1 MADVEGLK
9 REAGVTACSFVRSGM
24 KLGLGTGST
33 VKYTIIEIGRMIS
46 EDGIEVVGVPTSEPT
61 RELAESLGI
70 PLMSISEAGSLDLTI
85 DGADEFDPKFSLIK
99 GGGGALTREK
109 EVALISDSMIVV
121 ADDRKK
127 VPVLG
132 EFDLPIEVDPELW
145 STVSD
150 AIRSSSGVESS
161 LRGGTESP
169 YVTDNGGFILDCKF
183 GPTIVD
189 PANLEAHILSIEG
202 VVQVGLFVGIC
213 DAVVM
218 STGSGVQTIINPAG
232 RLT

>member
-1 MADVEGLK
+1 MSDVEGLK
-9 REAGVTACSFVRSGM
+9 REAGITACSFVRSGM

-33 VKYTIIEIGRMIS
+33 VKYTIIEIGRMVS
-46 EDGIEVVGVPTSEPT
+46 EEGMDVVGVPTSEST

-70 PLMSISEAGSLDLTI
+70 PLMSISEAESLDLTI
-85 DGADEFDPKFSLIK
+85 DGADEFDPNFSLIK

-132 EFDLPIEVDPELW
+132 KFDLPIEVDQELW
-145 STVSD
+145 SEVSE
-150 AIRSSSGVESS
+150 AIRFSSGVEST
-161 LRGGTESP
+161 LRGGGESP

-189 PANLEAHILSIEG
+189 PANLEAQILSIGG
-202 VVQVGLFVGIC
+202 VVQVGLFVDLC

-218 STGSGVQTIINPAG
+218 STESGVEVIINPVG
-232 RLT
+232 RLP

>member
-1 MADVEGLK
+1 MSDVEGLK
-9 REAGVTACSFVRSGM
+9 REAGITACSFVRSGM

-46 EDGIEVVGVPTSEPT
+46 EEGLDVVGVPTSEST

-70 PLMSISEAGSLDLTI
+70 PLMSISEAESLDLTI
-85 DGADEFDPKFSLIK
+85 DGADEFDPNFSLIK

-132 EFDLPIEVDPELW
+132 KFDLPIEVDQELW
-145 STVSD
+145 SEVSE
-150 AIRSSSGVESS
+150 AIRLSSGVEST
-161 LRGGTESP
+161 LRGGGESP

-189 PANLEAHILSIEG
+189 PANLEAQILSIGG
-202 VVQVGLFVGIC
+202 VVQVGLFVDLC

-218 STGSGVQTIINPAG
+218 STESGVEVIINPVG
-232 RLT
+232 RLP

>member
-46 EDGIEVVGVPTSEPT
+46 EDGIEVVGVPTSEST

-189 PANLEAHILSIEG
+189 PANLEAPIL
-202 VVQVGLFVGIC
+202 
-213 DAVVM
+213 A
-218 STGSGVQTIINPAG
+218 
-232 RLT
+232 

>member
-1 MADVEGLK
+1 MSDVEGLK
-9 REAGVTACSFVRSGM
+9 REAGITACSFVRSGM

-46 EDGIEVVGVPTSEPT
+46 EEGMDVVGVPTSEST

-70 PLMSISEAGSLDLTI
+70 PLMSISEAESLDLTI
-85 DGADEFDPKFSLIK
+85 DGADEFDPNFSLIK

-132 EFDLPIEVDPELW
+132 KFDLPIEVDQELC
-145 STVSD
+145 SEVSE
-150 AIRSSSGVESS
+150 AIRLSSGVEST
-161 LRGGTESP
+161 LRGGGESP

-189 PANLEAHILSIEG
+189 PANLEALILSIGG
-202 VVQVGLFVGIC
+202 VVQVGLFVDLC

-218 STGSGVQTIINPAG
+218 STESGVEVIINPVG
-232 RLT
+232 RLP

>member
-1 MADVEGLK
+1 MSDVEGLK
-9 REAGVTACSFVRSGM
+9 REAGITACSFVRSGM

-46 EDGIEVVGVPTSEPT
+46 EEGMDVVGVPTSEST

-70 PLMSISEAGSLDLTI
+70 PLMSISEAESLDLTI
-85 DGADEFDPKFSLIK
+85 DGADEFDPNFSLIK

-132 EFDLPIEVDPELW
+132 KFDLPIEVDQELW
-145 STVSD
+145 SEVSEV
-150 AIRSSSGVESS
+150 IRLSSGVEST
-161 LRGGTESP
+161 LRGGGESP

-189 PANLEAHILSIEG
+189 PANLEAHILSIDG
-202 VVQVGLFVGIC
+202 VVQVGLFVGLC

-232 RLT
+232 RLP

>member
-1 MADVEGLK
+1 MSDVEGLK
-9 REAGVTACSFVRSGM
+9 REAGITACSFVRSGM

-46 EDGIEVVGVPTSEPT
+46 EEGMDVVGVPTSEST

-70 PLMSISEAGSLDLTI
+70 PLMSISEAESLDLTI
-85 DGADEFDPKFSLIK
+85 DGADEFDPNFSLIK

-132 EFDLPIEVDPELW
+132 KFDLPIEVDQELW
-145 STVSD
+145 SEVSE
-150 AIRSSSGVESS
+150 AIRLSSGVEST
-161 LRGGTESP
+161 LRGGGESP

-189 PANLEAHILSIEG
+189 PANLEAQILSIGG
-202 VVQVGLFVGIC
+202 VVQVGLFVDLC

-218 STGSGVQTIINPAG
+218 STESGVEVIINPVG
-232 RLT
+232 RLP